1 MNNYKTCMS
10 IPTPTVQIEATF
22 YSNYS
27 ISVWKIKIHFPL
39 FLLYR
44 LFFLL
49 YFCSKV
55 TNDLKPTARTHSSL
69 AISVLNP
76 IKCLPGLPFSSHTGD
91 DSFDPSVTTIPA
103 QIISGLQVSIMH
115 RSHSKHHLRESD
127 YDTGVTDSSRLTKHA
142 EENSDTIPN
151 HSSPLLTQN

>member
-27 ISVWKIKIHFPL
+27 ISVWKKKSIS
-39 FLLYR
+39 
-44 LFFLL
+44 L
-49 YFCSKV
+49 YFYSIV
-55 TNDLKPTARTHSSL
+55 FSSYFIFALKSQMIWNQQL
-69 AISVLNP
+69 ELIQVLNP

-91 DSFDPSVTTIPA
+91 DSFDPSITTIPA

>member
-27 ISVWKIKIHFPL
+27 ISVRKKILFPQFL
-39 FLLYR
+39 FHH

-55 TNDLKPTARTHSSL
+55 MNDLKLTARTHSIL
-69 AISVLNP
+69 AITVFNP

-103 QIISGLQVSIMH
+103 QIIFGLQVSIMH
-115 RSHSKHHLRESD
+115 RSHSKHHLQVSA
-127 YDTGVTDSSRLTKHA
+127 YDTARSHW
-142 EENSDTIPN
+142 
-151 HSSPLLTQN
+151 LLQTNKACGIELRYNT

>member
-10 IPTPTVQIEATF
+10 IPTLTVQIEATF

-27 ISVWKIKIHFPL
+27 ISVWKKKIHFPL
-39 FLLYR
+39 FLLHR